1 MNDAWR
7 LVLSFAVGGAWVAA
21 ATAVA
26 ERRGTRL
33 GGFIGGLPST
43 LAVALLF
50 MALTGGREVAAA
62 AGAVGPL
69 AFGVNALFV
78 LVFVG
83 LSRWG
88 FYPAMG
94 LALGVWALLQTGIV
108 RLGSVPL
115 WGAVAGWTVCFGVC
129 YWGFERVLKIGSRP
143 AGGPKA
149 GPGGLL
155 LRAVASGLLVV
166 AAVAASQR
174 WGAVAGGVLAS
185 LPVIFVSALFI
196 AHRSMGMGFAHS
208 MARSIVFSAVINCA
222 AFAVFFHFAV
232 LALPA
237 LPAFGVAYA
246 LTLLLAIPVYR
257 LNLG

>member
-1 MNDAWR
+1 MNDGWR
-7 LVLSFAVGGAWVAA
+7 LVLSFVVGGVWVAA

-50 MALTGGREVAAA
+50 MALTGGREAAA
-62 AGAVGPL
+62 EAGAVGPL

-78 LVFVG
+78 LMFVS
-83 LSRWG
+83 LSRLG

-94 LALGVWALLQTGIV
+94 IALAAWAFLQASIV
-108 RLGSVPL
+108 RLGGVSL
-115 WGAVAGWTVCFGVC
+115 GGAVGGWAVCFGAC

-149 GPGGLL
+149 GLLGLG

-166 AAVAASQR
+166 AAVAASLR

-196 AHRSMGMGFAHS
+196 AYRSMGMGFAQS
-208 MARSIVFSAVINCA
+208 LARSIVFSAVINCS
-222 AFAVFFHFAV
+222 AFALFFHFAV
-232 LALPA
+232 RVWPA
-237 LPAFGVAYA
+237 LPAFAAAYA

-257 LNLG
+257 LKLG